1 VPYITPNSH
10 SKKKDKNTYG
20 EEKENKEGLGGAC
33 QLKSYLIEV
42 SFDFSWYFDLV
53 AIKHPIRT
61 KIYWYLGNLVLHK
74 DPNKTKYSSGRQK
87 MNPTRKYN
95 S

>member
-1 VPYITPNSH
+1 VRYITPNSH
-10 SKKKDKNTYG
+10 SKKKDKTTYG
-20 EEKENKEGLGGAC
+20 EEKENKEGPGGAC

-61 KIYWYLGNLVLHK
+61 KIYWYLGNLVFTRT
-74 DPNKTKYSSGRQK
+74 PTKQNIQVEDK
-87 MNPTRKYN
+87 K
-95 S
+95 